1 MNNREQL
8 RNNLN
13 TVFLLLALIGVVL
26 YFAFPAHH
34 LIGLIVI
41 GIAMIIK
48 IVEFFVRFMF

>member
-1 MNNREQL
+1 MKDREAL

-34 LIGLIVI
+34 IIGWTVI
-41 GIAMIIK
+41 GIALLVK
-48 IVEFFVRFMF
+48 VVEFFVRFMF

>member
-1 MNNREQL
+1 MNKREQL

-13 TVFLLLALIGVVL
+13 TIFLLLALIGVVL

-41 GIAMIIK
+41 GIAMLIK

>member
-1 MNNREQL
+1 MKDREAL

-34 LIGLIVI
+34 IIGWAVI
-41 GIAMIIK
+41 GIALLVK
-48 IVEFFVRFMF
+48 VVEFFVRFMF